1 LALFL
6 RKHHGRISVGKEE
19 VMEESKKLSVAQCK
33 AILQK
38 SGKILTDEQVLKI
51 RDLLYVL
58 GELDYLILKE
68 TLNRGSPN

>member
-1 LALFL
+1 
-6 RKHHGRISVGKEE
+6 
-19 VMEESKKLSVAQCK
+19 MEESKKLSVAQCK